1 MIIFIKTIHTVIWL
15 IMVAAIFY
23 IGYSVAV
30 MEFDTLFYVS
40 FFLIVGESLVI
51 MVNSWKCPL
60 TNIAGRYTKE
70 SSPNF
75 DIYLPRVVAKY
86 NKEIFT
92 VILFIILLLYIYN
105 SLK

>member
-1 MIIFIKTIHTVIWL
+1 MITFIKTVHTTIWI

-23 IGYSVAV
+23 IGYSVVV
-30 MEFDTLFYVS
+30 MRFDTLFYIS
-40 FFLIVGESLVI
+40 FFLIAGESLVI

-60 TNIAGRYTKE
+60 TDIAGRYTDRTD
-70 SSPNF
+70 PNF
-75 DIYLPRVVAKY
+75 DIYLPRTIAKY

-105 SLK
+105 SIK